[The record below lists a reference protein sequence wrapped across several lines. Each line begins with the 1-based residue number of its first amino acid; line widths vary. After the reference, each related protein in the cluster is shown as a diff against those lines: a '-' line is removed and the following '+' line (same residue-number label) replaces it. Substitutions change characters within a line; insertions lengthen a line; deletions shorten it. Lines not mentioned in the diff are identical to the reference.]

1 MRLDKIIRSVY
12 FCRRIDKDV
21 VPYTVDVRIFM
32 DESSNPLQA
41 EILSRLNSLED
52 RIIEISKQ
60 INVIE
65 GMGAIEKSRE
75 KIERTKQ
82 EILEQLMERQN
93 ARYRDAS

>member
-1 MRLDKIIRSVY
+1 
-12 FCRRIDKDV
+12 
-21 VPYTVDVRIFM
+21 M

>member
-1 MRLDKIIRSVY
+1 
-12 FCRRIDKDV
+12 
-21 VPYTVDVRIFM
+21 M

-93 ARYRDAS
+93 ARYRDATKRDN

>member
-1 MRLDKIIRSVY
+1 
-12 FCRRIDKDV
+12 
-21 VPYTVDVRIFM
+21 M

-52 RIIEISKQ
+52 RIIEIAKQ

-82 EILEQLMERQN
+82 EILKQLMEKAN

>member
-1 MRLDKIIRSVY
+1 MFSVLTRFY
-12 FCRRIDKDV
+12 DLSIF
-21 VPYTVDVRIFM
+21 VDGSTRMSKLTGLFM
-32 DESSNPLQA
+32 DESPDPLQA

-52 RIIEISKQ
+52 RIIEIAKQ

-82 EILEQLMERQN
+82 EILNQLMEKAN
-93 ARYRDAS
+93 AKNRDAS